1 MDVNM
6 VSFRLPGHGDTALS
20 NMNFLRTQQHFCDV
34 TIVAGGRRMFRGHKV
49 VLAAC
54 SAFLRDQFL
63 LNPSSELQQVSML
76 HSSAVVCELL
86 QSCYT
91 GMLQF
96 SAKEIVNYLTA
107 ASYLQMEHVVEKCRG
122 ALSQYMQP
130 RSRSPITV
138 KSEDPQSMPVIVSGS
153 THSLGSISSPSD
165 TASLH
170 PHSSGKELQ
179 AADAELSNIPHKEDS
194 DLTIHRIKGS
204 DASGHFEGE
213 DGPESDVFQVQ
224 INDEHQDPEKTSGAE
239 EEDREA
245 VVVLD
250 DHGQLDADIE
260 EPNMEG
266 RAKGNGIRG
275 AGRMWRRRHGEHRGG
290 RGRGFKHR
298 KRYTFKDRKLLG
310 NYQEAW
316 RFPTPDEIMGNFG
329 ADFGADY
336 LSNQHLAD
344 GTIRIEYRPGEGQGE
359 EIGPDG
365 GPAHFGV
372 EASSGEEGMG
382 VGTHTNEHGAADES
396 VAVVGSTSCVA
407 GPVVCEQCGLAFSS
421 TQDLAMHSLSTHRL
435 YVCPCCGKHFSHS
448 SNLNRHMIV
457 HRGVSKLHCCPL
469 CHKTFT
475 QKSTLCDHMN
485 LHSGER
491 PHVCA
496 YCHVSFAH
504 KPALRRHLKEQHGR
518 TTAQN
523 YLEMQRNNEG
533 GAGDGV

>member
-1 MDVNM
+1 MDVDM

-54 SAFLRDQFL
+54 SVFLRDQFL
-63 LNPSSELQQVSML
+63 MNPSSELQVSML

-130 RSRSPITV
+130 RSCSPVVNVSTSNKSIQTV
-138 KSEDPQSMPVIVSGS
+138 KSEDYPSMPVIVSV
-153 THSLGSISSPSD
+153 
-165 TASLH
+165 
-170 PHSSGKELQ
+170 
-179 AADAELSNIPHKEDS
+179 
-194 DLTIHRIKGS
+194 RGS

-250 DHGQLDADIE
+250 DHGQLDAGIE
-260 EPNMEG
+260 EPYMEG
-266 RAKGNGIRG
+266 RAKGNGIGG

-298 KRYTFKDRKLLG
+298 KRYTFKDRKLFG
-310 NYQEAW
+310 NYQDYQEHL
-316 RFPTPDEIMGNFG
+316 PTPDETMGHFG
-329 ADFGADY
+329 ADFQA
-336 LSNQHLAD
+336 NQHLAD
-344 GTIRIEYRPGEGQGE
+344 GTVRIEYRPGEGQGE
-359 EIGPDG
+359 EIGSDG
-365 GPAHFGV
+365 GPAQFSV

-382 VGTHTNEHGAADES
+382 VGTHTNEHRAADES

-435 YVCPCCGKHFSHS
+435 YVCPCCGKHFSHF
-448 SNLNRHMIV
+448 NILNRHMIV

-485 LHSGER
+485 VHSGER
-491 PHVCA
+491 PYVCA

-504 KPALRRHLKEQHGR
+504 KSALRRHLMEQHGK
-518 TTAQN
+518 TMPQN
-523 YLEMQRNNEG
+523 HMEMQRNNEG
-533 GAGDGV
+533 GVGLGFKSYLNR

>member
-1 MDVNM
+1 MDM

-63 LNPSSELQQVSML
+63 LNPSSELQVRTSP
-76 HSSAVVCELL
+76 VVCELL

-130 RSRSPITV
+130 RSRSPICHAWGCT
-138 KSEDPQSMPVIVSGS
+138 
-153 THSLGSISSPSD
+153 D
-165 TASLH
+165 T
-170 PHSSGKELQ
+170 
-179 AADAELSNIPHKEDS
+179 D
-194 DLTIHRIKGS
+194 T
-204 DASGHFEGE
+204 
-213 DGPESDVFQVQ
+213 
-224 INDEHQDPEKTSGAE
+224 
-239 EEDREA
+239 
-245 VVVLD
+245 
-250 DHGQLDADIE
+250 
-260 EPNMEG
+260 
-266 RAKGNGIRG
+266 GIG
-275 AGRMWRRRHGEHRGG
+275 
-290 RGRGFKHR
+290 
-298 KRYTFKDRKLLG
+298 
-310 NYQEAW
+310 
-316 RFPTPDEIMGNFG
+316 
-329 ADFGADY
+329 
-336 LSNQHLAD
+336 
-344 GTIRIEYRPGEGQGE
+344 
-359 EIGPDG
+359 IGPNTELLYSLKNPDTTQHVIS
-365 GPAHFGV
+365 AIFRQRNTDNRMELLEIKDV
-372 EASSGEEGMG
+372 YEAYVCNEYNVKHS
-382 VGTHTNEHGAADES
+382 VLTTHTNEHRAADES

-533 GAGDGV
+533 GAGKGV

>member
-1 MDVNM
+1 MDM

-63 LNPSSELQQVSML
+63 LNPSSELQVSML

-138 KSEDPQSMPVIVSGS
+138 KSEDYPSMPVIVSV
-153 THSLGSISSPSD
+153 
-165 TASLH
+165 
-170 PHSSGKELQ
+170 
-179 AADAELSNIPHKEDS
+179 
-194 DLTIHRIKGS
+194 RGS

-250 DHGQLDADIE
+250 DHGQLDAGIE
-260 EPNMEG
+260 EPYMEG
-266 RAKGNGIRG
+266 RAKGNGIGG

-298 KRYTFKDRKLLG
+298 KRYTFKDRKLFG
-310 NYQEAW
+310 NYQDYQEHL
-316 RFPTPDEIMGNFG
+316 PTPDETMGHFG
-329 ADFGADY
+329 ADFQA
-336 LSNQHLAD
+336 NQHLAD
-344 GTIRIEYRPGEGQGE
+344 GTVRIEYRPGEGQGE
-359 EIGPDG
+359 EIGSDG
-365 GPAHFGV
+365 GPAQFSV

-382 VGTHTNEHGAADES
+382 VGTHTNEHRAADES

-435 YVCPCCGKHFSHS
+435 YVCPCCGKHFSHF
-448 SNLNRHMIV
+448 NILNRHMIV

-485 LHSGER
+485 VHSGER
-491 PHVCA
+491 PYVCA

-504 KPALRRHLKEQHGR
+504 KSALRRHLMEQHGK
-518 TTAQN
+518 TMPQN
-523 YLEMQRNNEG
+523 HMEMQRNNEG
-533 GAGDGV
+533 GVGLGFKSYLNR

>member
-1 MDVNM
+1 MDVDV
-6 VSFRLPGHGDTALS
+6 VSFCLPGHGDTTLN
-20 NMNFLRTQQHFCDV
+20 NMNSLRSHQHFCDV
-34 TIVAGGRRMFRGHKV
+34 TIVAGGRRTFSGHKV

-63 LNPSSELQQVSML
+63 LNPSSELQQMSML
-76 HSSAVVCELL
+76 HSSTVVCELL

-91 GMLQF
+91 EMLQF

-122 ALSQYMQP
+122 ALSKYMQP
-130 RSRSPITV
+130 RCHSPMV
-138 KSEDPQSMPVIVSGS
+138 RASE
-153 THSLGSISSPSD
+153 
-165 TASLH
+165 
-170 PHSSGKELQ
+170 
-179 AADAELSNIPHKEDS
+179 
-194 DLTIHRIKGS
+194 R
-204 DASGHFEGE
+204 SGHLEGE
-213 DGPESDVFQVQ
+213 HGTENDVFQVH
-224 INDEHQDPEKTSGAE
+224 ISDEHQGLEKTSGAGE
-239 EEDREA
+239 GREA

-250 DHGQLDADIE
+250 DHCQDLDSGVE
-260 EPNMEG
+260 EPSMEG
-266 RAKGNGIRG
+266 RLKGNSLRG
-275 AGRMWRRRHGEHRGG
+275 AARMWRRRHGEHRGG
-290 RGRGFKHR
+290 RGGGFKYR
-298 KRYTFKDRKLLG
+298 KRYTYKDRKLLG

-329 ADFGADY
+329 ADFGADF

-344 GTIRIEYRPGEGQGE
+344 GSLHAEYREGEVQGE
-359 EIGPDG
+359 EGHSDG
-365 GPAHFGV
+365 GPARFVV
-372 EASSGEEGMG
+372 EGSSGEEGMG
-382 VGTHTNEHGAADES
+382 VRTPSNEHSTADES
-396 VAVVGSTSCVA
+396 VAVVGSTSCVTGA
-407 GPVVCEQCGLAFSS
+407 VVCEHCGVAFSS
-421 TQDLAMHSLSTHRL
+421 TQDLAVHSLATHRL
-435 YVCPCCGKHFSHS
+435 YVCSCCGKNFSHS
-448 SNLNRHMIV
+448 SNLNRHMVV
-457 HRGVSKLHCCPL
+457 HRGIAKLHSCPL

-533 GAGDGV
+533 VAGGRI

>member
-1 MDVNM
+1 MDVDV
-6 VSFRLPGHGDTALS
+6 VSFRLPAHGDTALS

-54 SAFLRDQFL
+54 SVFLRDQFL
-63 LNPSSELQQVSML
+63 MNPSSELQQVSML

-130 RSRSPITV
+130 QTGSPVGNVSTSNKAIQTV
-138 KSEDPQSMPVIVSGS
+138 NSEDCLSMPVIVSV
-153 THSLGSISSPSD
+153 
-165 TASLH
+165 
-170 PHSSGKELQ
+170 
-179 AADAELSNIPHKEDS
+179 
-194 DLTIHRIKGS
+194 RGS

-213 DGPESDVFQVQ
+213 DGPESDIIQVQ
-224 INDEHQDPEKTSGAE
+224 INDEHQAPEKTSGAE

-250 DHGQLDADIE
+250 DHEPMDAGIE
-260 EPNMEG
+260 EPSMEG
-266 RAKGNGIRG
+266 QAKGNDLRG

-298 KRYTFKDRKLLG
+298 KRYIFKDRKLLG
-310 NYQEAW
+310 NYQDYQECLS
-316 RFPTPDEIMGNFG
+316 TPDETTGNFG
-329 ADFGADY
+329 ADFQADFK
-336 LSNQHLAD
+336 SNHQLTD
-344 GTIRIEYRPGEGQGE
+344 GPVLVEYRAGEGQGE
-359 EIGPDG
+359 EIVSDG

-372 EASSGEEGMG
+372 EASSGEQGMR

-396 VAVVGSTSCVA
+396 VGVVGSTSSVA
-407 GPVVCEQCGLAFSS
+407 GPVVCEQCGLAVCSM
-421 TQDLAMHSLSTHRL
+421 QDLAMHSLVSHRL
-435 YVCPCCGKHFSHS
+435 YMCPCCGKHFNHF
-448 SNLNRHMIV
+448 NILNRHMIV

-475 QKSTLCDHMN
+475 QKSTLLDHMN
-485 LHSGER
+485 VHSGER
-491 PHVCA
+491 PYVCA

-504 KPALRRHLKEQHGR
+504 KSALRRHLMEQHGK
-518 TTAQN
+518 TMPQN
-523 YLEMQRNNEG
+523 QIEMQRNNG
-533 GAGDGV
+533 LGF

>member
-1 MDVNM
+1 MDV

-179 AADAELSNIPHKEDS
+179 AADAELSNIPHKDDS
-194 DLTIHRIKGS
+194 DLTIHHVRGS

-250 DHGQLDADIE
+250 DHGQLDAGIE
-260 EPNMEG
+260 EPYMEG
-266 RAKGNGIRG
+266 RPKGNGIGG
-275 AGRMWRRRHGEHRGG
+275 AGRMWRRRHGAHRGG

-310 NYQEAW
+310 NYQDYQEHLL
-316 RFPTPDEIMGNFG
+316 TLDETMGNFG
-329 ADFGADY
+329 ADFQA
-336 LSNQHLAD
+336 NQNLTD
-344 GTIRIEYRPGEGQGE
+344 GSVFVEYRPGERQGE
-359 EIGPDG
+359 EIGSDG
-365 GPAHFGV
+365 GPAHFSV

-435 YVCPCCGKHFSHS
+435 YVYPCCGKHFSHF
-448 SNLNRHMIV
+448 NIFNRHMIV
-457 HRGVSKLHCCPL
+457 HCGVSKHHCCPL

-485 LHSGER
+485 VHSGER
-491 PHVCA
+491 PYMCVHTATSALPTSLLCA
-496 YCHVSFAH
+496 V
-504 KPALRRHLKEQHGR
+504 
-518 TTAQN
+518 T
-523 YLEMQRNNEG
+523 
-533 GAGDGV
+533 

>member
-1 MDVNM
+1 M
-6 VSFRLPGHGDTALS
+6 H
-20 NMNFLRTQQHFCDV
+20 
-34 TIVAGGRRMFRGHKV
+34 
-49 VLAAC
+49 
-54 SAFLRDQFL
+54 
-63 LNPSSELQQVSML
+63 
-76 HSSAVVCELL
+76 
-86 QSCYT
+86 
-91 GMLQF
+91 
-96 SAKEIVNYLTA
+96 
-107 ASYLQMEHVVEKCRG
+107 
-122 ALSQYMQP
+122 
-130 RSRSPITV
+130 
-138 KSEDPQSMPVIVSGS
+138 
-153 THSLGSISSPSD
+153 
-165 TASLH
+165 
-170 PHSSGKELQ
+170 
-179 AADAELSNIPHKEDS
+179 
-194 DLTIHRIKGS
+194 
-204 DASGHFEGE
+204 
-213 DGPESDVFQVQ
+213 
-224 INDEHQDPEKTSGAE
+224 INDEHQDPEKSGG

-250 DHGQLDADIE
+250 DHCQLDTGIE
-260 EPNMEG
+260 DPNMEG
-266 RAKGNGIRG
+266 RVKGNSLRG
-275 AGRMWRRRHGEHRGG
+275 AGRIWRRRHGEHRGG

-316 RFPTPDEIMGNFG
+316 RFPTPDEIMGSFG
-329 ADFGADY
+329 ADFGASY
-336 LSNQHLAD
+336 LSNQHLSD
-344 GTIRIEYRPGEGQGE
+344 GTVRIDYRTGEGQGE
-359 EIGPDG
+359 EIGSDG
-365 GPAHFGV
+365 APAHFSV

-382 VGTHTNEHGAADES
+382 VGAPSNERGAADES
-396 VAVVGSTSCVA
+396 VAVVGSTSCVT
-407 GPVVCEQCGLAFSS
+407 GPVVCEHCGLAFSS

-435 YVCPCCGKHFSHS
+435 YVCPCCGKNFSHS

-533 GAGDGV
+533 GVGGGV

>member
-1 MDVNM
+1 
-6 VSFRLPGHGDTALS
+6 
-20 NMNFLRTQQHFCDV
+20 
-34 TIVAGGRRMFRGHKV
+34 MFRGHKV

-63 LNPSSELQQVSML
+63 LNPSSELQVSML
-76 HSSAVVCELL
+76 HSSTVVCGLL

-130 RSRSPITV
+130 RSRSPMTV
-138 KSEDPQSMPVIVSGS
+138 KTEDPQSMPVIVSGS
-153 THSLGSISSPSD
+153 SHSLGSMSPPSD

-170 PHSSGKELQ
+170 PHSSGKELP
-179 AADAELSNIPHKEDS
+179 ASDAEYSNIQ
-194 DLTIHRIKGS
+194 RR
-204 DASGHFEGE
+204 DARDFSMHHVRASEQSGHFEGE
-213 DGPESDVFQVQ
+213 DSTENDVFQVH
-224 INDEHQDPEKTSGAE
+224 INDEHQHLEKTSGA

-250 DHGQLDADIE
+250 DHCQDLDSGVE
-260 EPNMEG
+260 EPSMEG
-266 RAKGNGIRG
+266 RLKGNSLRG
-275 AGRMWRRRHGEHRGG
+275 AARMWRRRHGEHRGG

-310 NYQEAW
+310 NYQEVW
-316 RFPTPDEIMGNFG
+316 RLPTPDEIIGNFG
-329 ADFGADY
+329 ADFGADF
-336 LSNQHLAD
+336 LSNQHLTD
-344 GTIRIEYRPGEGQGE
+344 GSLHVEYRVGEGQGE
-359 EIGPDG
+359 EGGSDG
-365 GPAHFGV
+365 GPARFGV
-372 EASSGEEGMG
+372 EGSSGEEGMG
-382 VGTHTNEHGAADES
+382 VRTPSNERSTADES
-396 VAVVGSTSCVA
+396 VAVVGSTSCVTGA
-407 GPVVCEQCGLAFSS
+407 VVCEHCGLAFSS
-421 TQDLAMHSLSTHRL
+421 TQDLAVHSLATHRL
-435 YVCPCCGKHFSHS
+435 YVCSCCGKNFSHS
-448 SNLNRHMIV
+448 SNLNRHMVV
-457 HRGVSKLHCCPL
+457 HRGIAKLHCCPL
-469 CHKTFT
+469 CQKTFT

-533 GAGDGV
+533 VAGGVGGGI

>member
-1 MDVNM
+1 MDV
-6 VSFRLPGHGDTALS
+6 VSFRLPAHGDTALS

-63 LNPSSELQQVSML
+63 LNPSAELQQVSML
-76 HSSAVVCELL
+76 HSSAVVFELL

-130 RSRSPITV
+130 RSRSPIV
-138 KSEDPQSMPVIVSGS
+138 
-153 THSLGSISSPSD
+153 
-165 TASLH
+165 
-170 PHSSGKELQ
+170 
-179 AADAELSNIPHKEDS
+179 
-194 DLTIHRIKGS
+194 KGS

-213 DGPESDVFQVQ
+213 DRPESDVFQVQ

-245 VVVLD
+245 VVMLD
-250 DHGQLDADIE
+250 DHGQMDAGIE
-260 EPNMEG
+260 EHNMEG

-275 AGRMWRRRHGEHRGG
+275 TGRMWRRRHGEQRGG

-298 KRYTFKDRKLLG
+298 KRYTFKDRKLMG

-344 GTIRIEYRPGEGQGE
+344 GTVSIEYRPGEGHGE
-359 EIGPDG
+359 EIGSDG

-372 EASSGEEGMG
+372 EASSGEQGMG

-523 YLEMQRNNEG
+523 YLEMQRNNES

>member
-1 MDVNM
+1 MDVDV

-54 SAFLRDQFL
+54 SVFLRDQFL
-63 LNPSSELQQVSML
+63 MNPSSELQVSML

-130 RSRSPITV
+130 RSCSPLVNISTSNKSIQTM
-138 KSEDPQSMPVIVSGS
+138 KSEDYSSMPVIVSV
-153 THSLGSISSPSD
+153 
-165 TASLH
+165 
-170 PHSSGKELQ
+170 
-179 AADAELSNIPHKEDS
+179 
-194 DLTIHRIKGS
+194 RGS
-204 DASGHFEGE
+204 DASGQFEEG
-213 DGPESDVFQVQ
+213 DGPEDDIIQVQ
-224 INDEHQDPEKTSGAE
+224 IYDEHQDQEKLSGAE

-250 DHGQLDADIE
+250 DHSQLDAGIE
-260 EPNMEG
+260 EANMDG

-275 AGRMWRRRHGEHRGG
+275 TGRMWRRRHGEHRG
-290 RGRGFKHR
+290 RGFKHR
-298 KRYTFKDRKLLG
+298 KRYVFKDRKLMG
-310 NYQEAW
+310 NYQDYQEHL
-316 RFPTPDEIMGNFG
+316 PTQDETMGNFG
-329 ADFGADY
+329 EDFQADFK
-336 LSNQHLAD
+336 SNQNLTDRSVFA
-344 GTIRIEYRPGEGQGE
+344 EYRPGEGQGE
-359 EIGPDG
+359 EIGSDG

-372 EASSGEEGMG
+372 GASSGEDGMG

-407 GPVVCEQCGLAFSS
+407 GPVVCEQCGLALCSL
-421 TQDLAMHSLSTHRL
+421 QDLAMHSLSTHRL
-435 YVCPCCGKHFSHS
+435 YVCPCCGKHFSHF
-448 SNLNRHMIV
+448 NILNRHMIV

-475 QKSTLCDHMN
+475 QKSTLYDHIN
-485 LHSGER
+485 VHSGER
-491 PHVCA
+491 PYVCA
-496 YCHVSFAH
+496 YCQVSFAH
-504 KPALRRHLKEQHGR
+504 RSALRRHLMEQHGK
-518 TTAQN
+518 TMPQN
-523 YLEMQRNNEG
+523 HMEMQQNNDG
-533 GAGDGV
+533 GVGLGFKSHLNR

>member
-1 MDVNM
+1 MDVDV

-63 LNPSSELQQVSML
+63 LNPSSELQVSML

-130 RSRSPITV
+130 RSCSPVVNVSTSNKSIQTV
-138 KSEDPQSMPVIVSGS
+138 KSEDYPSMPVI
-153 THSLGSISSPSD
+153 ISV
-165 TASLH
+165 
-170 PHSSGKELQ
+170 
-179 AADAELSNIPHKEDS
+179 
-194 DLTIHRIKGS
+194 RGS

-250 DHGQLDADIE
+250 DHGQLDAGIE
-260 EPNMEG
+260 EPYMEG
-266 RAKGNGIRG
+266 RPKGNGIGG
-275 AGRMWRRRHGEHRGG
+275 AGRMWRRRHGAHRGG

-310 NYQEAW
+310 NYQDYQEHLL
-316 RFPTPDEIMGNFG
+316 TLDETMGNFG
-329 ADFGADY
+329 ADFQA
-336 LSNQHLAD
+336 NQNLTD
-344 GTIRIEYRPGEGQGE
+344 GSVFVEYRPGERQGE
-359 EIGPDG
+359 EIGSDG
-365 GPAHFGV
+365 GPAHFSV

-435 YVCPCCGKHFSHS
+435 YVYPCCGKHFSHF
-448 SNLNRHMIV
+448 NIFNRHMIV
-457 HRGVSKLHCCPL
+457 HCGVSKHHCCPL

-485 LHSGER
+485 VHSGER
-491 PHVCA
+491 PYVCA

-504 KPALRRHLKEQHGR
+504 KSALRSHLMEQHGK
-518 TTAQN
+518 TMPQN
-523 YLEMQRNNEG
+523 HMEMQRNNEG
-533 GAGDGV
+533 GVWLGFKSYLNR

>member
-1 MDVNM
+1 MDVDV
-6 VSFRLPGHGDTALS
+6 VSFRLPAHGDTALS

-179 AADAELSNIPHKEDS
+179 AADAELSNITHKDDS
-194 DLTIHRIKGS
+194 DLTIHRVRGS

-213 DGPESDVFQVQ
+213 DGPESDIIQVQ
-224 INDEHQDPEKTSGAE
+224 INDEHQDLEKTSGAE
-239 EEDREA
+239 KEDREA

-250 DHGQLDADIE
+250 DHEPLDAGIE
-260 EPNMEG
+260 EPSTEG
-266 RAKGNGIRG
+266 QAKGNGLRG
-275 AGRMWRRRHGEHRGG
+275 GGRVWRRRHGEHRGG

-298 KRYTFKDRKLLG
+298 KRYIFKDRKLLG
-310 NYQEAW
+310 NYQDYQE
-316 RFPTPDEIMGNFG
+316 RLPTPDETIGNFG
-329 ADFGADY
+329 AGFQADFK
-336 LSNQHLAD
+336 SSQHLTD
-344 GTIRIEYRPGEGQGE
+344 GSVLVEYGAGEGQGE
-359 EIGPDG
+359 EIGSDG
-365 GPAHFGV
+365 GPAHFSV
-372 EASSGEEGMG
+372 ESSSGEEGMR
-382 VGTHTNEHGAADES
+382 VETHTNEHGAADES
-396 VAVVGSTSCVA
+396 VAVVGSTSCVT
-407 GPVVCEQCGLAFSS
+407 GPVVCEQCGLALCSM
-421 TQDLAMHSLSTHRL
+421 QDLAMHFLVSHRL
-435 YVCPCCGKHFSHS
+435 YMCPCCGKHFSHF
-448 SNLNRHMIV
+448 NILNRHMIV

-485 LHSGER
+485 VHSGER
-491 PHVCA
+491 PYVCA
-496 YCHVSFAH
+496 YCNVSFAH
-504 KPALRRHLKEQHGR
+504 KSALRRHLMEQHGK
-518 TTAQN
+518 TMPQN
-523 YLEMQRNNEG
+523 HMEMQRNNG
-533 GAGDGV
+533 LGF

>member
-1 MDVNM
+1 MDVDV

-20 NMNFLRTQQHFCDV
+20 NINYLRTQQHFCDV

-76 HSSAVVCELL
+76 YSSAVVCELL

-130 RSRSPITV
+130 QSCSPVVNVSTSNKAIQTV
-138 KSEDPQSMPVIVSGS
+138 KSKDYPSMPVIVSV
-153 THSLGSISSPSD
+153 
-165 TASLH
+165 
-170 PHSSGKELQ
+170 
-179 AADAELSNIPHKEDS
+179 
-194 DLTIHRIKGS
+194 RGS
-204 DASGHFEGE
+204 DASGHFEGA
-213 DGPESDVFQVQ
+213 DGPESDIIQVQ
-224 INDEHQDPEKTSGAE
+224 INDEHQDPEKTSGVE

-245 VVVLD
+245 VVMLD
-250 DHGQLDADIE
+250 DHEPLDTGIE

-266 RAKGNGIRG
+266 RAKGNGLRG

-290 RGRGFKHR
+290 RGRGLKHR
-298 KRYTFKDRKLLG
+298 KRYIFKDCKFLG
-310 NYQEAW
+310 NYQDYQEHL
-316 RFPTPDEIMGNFG
+316 PTPDETISSFG
-329 ADFGADY
+329 ADFK
-336 LSNQHLAD
+336 SSRHFTD
-344 GTIRIEYRPGEGQGE
+344 GSVLVEYRPGEGQGE
-359 EIGPDG
+359 EIGSDG

-382 VGTHTNEHGAADES
+382 VGTHTNEHGTADES
-396 VAVVGSTSCVA
+396 VAVVGSTSSVT
-407 GPVVCEQCGLAFSS
+407 GPVVCEQCGLALCS
-421 TQDLAMHSLSTHRL
+421 TQDLAMHSLVSHQL
-435 YVCPCCGKHFSHS
+435 YMCPCCGKHFSHF
-448 SNLNRHMIV
+448 NILNRHMIV

-475 QKSTLCDHMN
+475 QKSTLYDHMN
-485 LHSGER
+485 VHSGER
-491 PHVCA
+491 PYVCA

-504 KPALRRHLKEQHGR
+504 KSALRRHLMEQHGK
-518 TTAQN
+518 TMPQN
-523 YLEMQRNNEG
+523 HMEMQRNNEG
-533 GAGDGV
+533 GVSLGF

>member
-1 MDVNM
+1 MEVDL
-6 VSFRLPGHGDTALS
+6 VSFRLPGHGDKAMS
-20 NMNFLRTQQHFCDV
+20 NMNSLRTQQHFCDV

-76 HSSAVVCELL
+76 HSSKVVCELL

-130 RSRSPITV
+130 RNRSPMV
-138 KSEDPQSMPVIVSGS
+138 RASDP
-153 THSLGSISSPSD
+153 
-165 TASLH
+165 
-170 PHSSGKELQ
+170 
-179 AADAELSNIPHKEDS
+179 
-194 DLTIHRIKGS
+194 
-204 DASGHFEGE
+204 SGHFEGSS
-213 DGPESDVFQVQ
+213 ESDVFQVQ
-224 INDEHQDPEKTSGAE
+224 ISDEHQDPEKNPDAE
-239 EEDREA
+239 EVNRESI
-245 VVVLD
+245 VVLD
-250 DHGQLDADIE
+250 DHCQELDTGGE
-260 EPNMEG
+260 EASMEG
-266 RAKGNGIRG
+266 RGKGNSVRG
-275 AGRMWRRRHGEHRGG
+275 AVRPWRRRHGEHRGG
-290 RGRGFKHR
+290 RGRGFKNKR
-298 KRYTFKDRKLLG
+298 RYTLKDRKLLG

-329 ADFGADY
+329 TDFGADY
-336 LSNQHLAD
+336 LSNQHLSNSSLHV
-344 GTIRIEYRPGEGQGE
+344 EYRVAEGQNE
-359 EIGPDG
+359 DQ

-372 EASSGEEGMG
+372 EASRGEETMV
-382 VGTHTNEHGAADES
+382 VGAPQNERGAPDES
-396 VAVVGSTSCVA
+396 VAVVGSTSCVT
-407 GPVVCEQCGLAFSS
+407 GPVVCEDCGLAFSS
-421 TQDLAMHSLSTHRL
+421 TQDLAVHSLATHQL
-435 YVCPCCGKHFSHS
+435 YVCPCCGKNFSHS

-457 HRGVSKLHCCPL
+457 HRGVAKLHCCPL

-533 GAGDGV
+533 VAGGVGEGV

>member
-1 MDVNM
+1 MDV

-20 NMNFLRTQQHFCDV
+20 NINFLRTQQHFCDV

-63 LNPSSELQQVSML
+63 LNPSSELQVSML

-130 RSRSPITV
+130 RSCSPVVNVSTSNKSIQTV
-138 KSEDPQSMPVIVSGS
+138 KSEDYPSMPVIVSV
-153 THSLGSISSPSD
+153 
-165 TASLH
+165 
-170 PHSSGKELQ
+170 
-179 AADAELSNIPHKEDS
+179 
-194 DLTIHRIKGS
+194 RGS
-204 DASGHFEGE
+204 DASGQIEGE

-250 DHGQLDADIE
+250 DHRQLDAGIE
-260 EPNMEG
+260 EPYMEG
-266 RAKGNGIRG
+266 RAKGNGIGG
-275 AGRMWRRRHGEHRGG
+275 AGHMWRRRHGVHRGG

-298 KRYTFKDRKLLG
+298 KQYTFKDRKLLG
-310 NYQEAW
+310 NYQDYQEHL
-316 RFPTPDEIMGNFG
+316 PTPDETMSNFG
-329 ADFGADY
+329 ADFQA
-336 LSNQHLAD
+336 NQNLTD
-344 GTIRIEYRPGEGQGE
+344 GSVFVEYRPGEGQGE
-359 EIGPDG
+359 EIGSDG
-365 GPAHFGV
+365 GLAHFGV
-372 EASSGEEGMG
+372 ETSSGEEGMG
-382 VGTHTNEHGAADES
+382 VRTHTNEHRAADES

-435 YVCPCCGKHFSHS
+435 YVCPCCGKHFSHF
-448 SNLNRHMIV
+448 NILNRHMIV

-485 LHSGER
+485 VHSGER
-491 PHVCA
+491 PYVCA

-504 KPALRRHLKEQHGR
+504 KSALRRHLMEQHGK
-518 TTAQN
+518 TMPQN
-523 YLEMQRNNEG
+523 HMEVQRNNEG
-533 GAGDGV
+533 GVGLGFKSYLNR

>member
-1 MDVNM
+1 MDVDVDV
-6 VSFRLPGHGDTALS
+6 VSFHLPGHGDTALN
-20 NMNFLRTQQHFCDV
+20 NMNSLRSHQHFCDV
-34 TIVAGGRRMFRGHKV
+34 TIVAGGRHMFRGHKV

-63 LNPSSELQQVSML
+63 LNPSSELQVSML
-76 HSSAVVCELL
+76 HSSTVVCGLL

-130 RSRSPITV
+130 RSRSPMV
-138 KSEDPQSMPVIVSGS
+138 RASEQ
-153 THSLGSISSPSD
+153 
-165 TASLH
+165 
-170 PHSSGKELQ
+170 
-179 AADAELSNIPHKEDS
+179 
-194 DLTIHRIKGS
+194 
-204 DASGHFEGE
+204 SGHFEGE
-213 DGPESDVFQVQ
+213 DSTENDVFQVH
-224 INDEHQDPEKTSGAE
+224 INDEHQHLEKTSGA

-250 DHGQLDADIE
+250 DHCQDLDSGVE
-260 EPNMEG
+260 EPSMEG
-266 RAKGNGIRG
+266 RLKGNSLRG
-275 AGRMWRRRHGEHRGG
+275 AARMWRRRHGEHRGG

-310 NYQEAW
+310 NYQEVW
-316 RFPTPDEIMGNFG
+316 RLPTPDEIIGNFG
-329 ADFGADY
+329 ADFGADF
-336 LSNQHLAD
+336 LSNQHLTD
-344 GTIRIEYRPGEGQGE
+344 GSLHVEYRVGEGQGE
-359 EIGPDG
+359 EGGSDG
-365 GPAHFGV
+365 GPARFGV
-372 EASSGEEGMG
+372 EGSSGEEGMG
-382 VGTHTNEHGAADES
+382 VRTPSNERSTADES
-396 VAVVGSTSCVA
+396 VAVVGSTSCVTGA
-407 GPVVCEQCGLAFSS
+407 VVCEHCGLAFSS
-421 TQDLAMHSLSTHRL
+421 TQDLAVHSLATHRL
-435 YVCPCCGKHFSHS
+435 YVCSCCGKNFSHS
-448 SNLNRHMIV
+448 SNLNRHMVV
-457 HRGVSKLHCCPL
+457 HRGIAKLHCCPL
-469 CHKTFT
+469 CQKTFT

-533 GAGDGV
+533 VAGGVGGGI